1 MGTSLERSISSTSAK
16 LGNEFER
23 QIIKTE
29 SIGQGDLIVLFVER
43 ETSQF
48 AGFMNPL
55 VKCSMNA
62 NKIKDFSEEE
72 FNVNSDTYFFLR
84 ESHEDNRKKPVGV
97 TARNGTMYNRVGIVS
112 DPVEK
117 YTDDGICSIKTE
129 KKIEMHV
136 LIFCQNPAKRS
147 RQRIH
152 L

>member
-1 MGTSLERSISSTSAK
+1 
-16 LGNEFER
+16 
-23 QIIKTE
+23 
-29 SIGQGDLIVLFVER
+29 
-43 ETSQF
+43 
-48 AGFMNPL
+48 MNPL
-55 VKCSMNA
+55 VKYLMNA

-72 FNVNSDTYFFLR
+72 FNVNSDAYFFLR
-84 ESHEDNRKKPVGV
+84 ESQEDKRKNPTGV
-97 TARNGTMYNRVGIVS
+97 TARNGAMYNGVGIVF

-129 KKIEMHV
+129 RKIEMHV